1 MKAEKISMKWKVF
14 GYFLGFTA
22 VLIGILWF
30 LQVVY
35 LDTFYRQIKE
45 QELKKAATYVQEN
58 MESDKVQDVI
68 DRMAKEYDVS
78 ILITDTKGEP
88 LYKTDEGGSQI
99 AFWLSSS
106 QFRYYYEKAQN
117 SGGELDIVFETGNQ
131 NEDRMPPEQMIP
143 SQTIEEQMLEG
154 QMSEGQTLEE
164 QMSEIQD
171 PEGGKFG
178 EEINR
183 NPFYG
188 NERNQIKRMMGIR
201 LADTAQGGR
210 VILIESLLTPVE
222 ATVNTLRT
230 QLIYISVITLALS
243 LVLALLL
250 SKSISKSIAKVNES
264 AKKLGKGEFDVVFE
278 GKDYKEI
285 AELSETLNKAA
296 RDLAKVEHLQRELIA
311 NVSHD
316 LRTPLT
322 MITAYSEVMRDI
334 PGENTTENVQVVIEE
349 AQRLTNLVNDMLDV
363 SKLQSGVLKLEPQ
376 VYDLTAGVERV
387 MERYAKL
394 KEQDG
399 YIIQFFHDG
408 HVFVEADEPKIYQ
421 VLYNLINNAINY
433 IGEDKFVQ
441 VRQILDGDRVRI
453 EVEDTGNGIPADEM
467 ENVWER
473 YYKIDKTH
481 KRAITGTGLGLS
493 IVKNILKLHEAEFG
507 VESQE
512 GKGSIFWFAL
522 KIYRE
527 S

>member
-30 LQVVY
+30 LQIVY

-45 QELKKAATYVQEN
+45 QELKDAANYVQDNVESEN
-58 MESDKVQDVI
+58 IQEVI
-68 DRMAKEYDVS
+68 DEVAKDYDVS
-78 ILITDTKGEP
+78 ILITDSKGVP
-88 LYKTDEGGSQI
+88 LYKTDAGSSQI

-106 QFRYYYEKAQN
+106 QFFYYYEKAEI
-117 SGGELDIVFETGNQ
+117 SGGQVDVVFEG
-131 NEDRMPPEQMIP
+131 
-143 SQTIEEQMLEG
+143 
-154 QMSEGQTLEE
+154 
-164 QMSEIQD
+164 
-171 PEGGKFG
+171 GGKDGNMMPQGQFQPSIKP
-178 EEINR
+178 EENHF
-183 NPFYG
+183 NKT
-188 NERNQIKRMMGIR
+188 EKNQVKRMMGIR
-201 LADTAQGGR
+201 LADTKEGEW
-210 VILIESLLTPVE
+210 VILIESLLTPVD

-230 QLIYISVITLALS
+230 QLIYISVITLILS
-243 LVLALLL
+243 LLLALLL
-250 SKSISKSIAKVNES
+250 SKSISKSIAKINQS
-264 AKKLGKGEFDVVFE
+264 AKRLGKGEFDVVFD
-278 GKDYKEI
+278 GRDYKEI

-296 RDLAKVEHLQRELIA
+296 AELAKVEHLQRELIA

-363 SKLQSGVLKLEPQ
+363 SKLQAGALKMELQ

-399 YIIQFFHDG
+399 YTIQFSYDEHIM
-408 HVFVEADEPKIYQ
+408 VEADEPKIYQ

-433 IGEDKFVQ
+433 TGEDKMVW
-441 VRQILDGDRVRI
+441 VRQCVYDDVVRI
-453 EVEDTGNGIPADEM
+453 EVEDTGNGIPQEEL

-473 YYKIDKTH
+473 YYKIDKNH

-493 IVKNILKLHEAEFG
+493 IVKNILKLHGAEFG
-507 VESQE
+507 VDSQE
-512 GKGSIFWFAL
+512 GKGSVFWFTL